1 MGLGPEAA
9 EGRGDQRPDL
19 DPALGQQFFD
29 VADAQGEPKIEPNR
43 MLDTLRRKAVTHERD
58 RLGQKHLQIGLTG
71 QTGDLLSSD
80 CQHPHTPESVLDRN
94 CFNPGAAATRVV
106 ASV

>member
-1 MGLGPEAA
+1 
-9 EGRGDQRPDL
+9 
-19 DPALGQQFFD
+19 
-29 VADAQGEPKIEPNR
+29 
-43 MLDTLRRKAVTHERD
+43 
-58 RLGQKHLQIGLTG
+58 LGQKHLQIGLTG